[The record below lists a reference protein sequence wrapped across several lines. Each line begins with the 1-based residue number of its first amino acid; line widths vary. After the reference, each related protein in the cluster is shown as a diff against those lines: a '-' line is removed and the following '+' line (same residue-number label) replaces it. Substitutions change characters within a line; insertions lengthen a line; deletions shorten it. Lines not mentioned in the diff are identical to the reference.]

1 MAECMGLNRDGSKA
15 YNLSPLETHVRRLI
29 WHQLC
34 FLDIRTCEAQGP
46 KPAIRREDYDTWLP
60 DNCEE
65 DQLTASATC
74 QARPSEG
81 WTSALFPL
89 IRFEINEMMR
99 IIWADR
105 RKLEARKI
113 TPTQVLTKVENF
125 RRRMLEHYDR
135 LLDGRAPVQRYAKL
149 VMHLLLYRL
158 HVMVLHPYYANTASP
173 MPQRL
178 RSVLIASATMVVEL
192 AAQLD
197 ADPAFRPWRW
207 YGGAYQ
213 QYQAALILATEM
225 FYHPNHK
232 DPGRIWACL
241 DFVFGLD
248 GSMPAEEKGRQILG
262 EIMEKMGMYMS
273 MRKTRAPT
281 LTATASPARQAVKA
295 EEAGGSRGS
304 KSAGAAARAVV
315 SPGQQQ
321 PHPGSSY
328 PHAGNARPPL
338 KEEPDT
344 ISPTGTHSGSFRGSS
359 YSAPGT
365 GIPTAISPQHHQ
377 HHHLMAGAGPSSVFP
392 ASSQHSTPV
401 PNLMA
406 AGGPS
411 GEAVWGMAPL
421 PLNPDSPENSSSDGG
436 SVMGTGGVAG
446 MANLPLVAG
455 GSGSGQSATAGQVLD
470 GGDWVSTDRFLRPAL
485 LSLLSGSLS
494 FFFRAHSAADAVQNY
509 QEDAINAL
517 FPYDPHTGGFAG
529 FGDPM
534 TTGFNG
540 NNNGWTQQ
548 HMNRTT

>member
-1 MAECMGLNRDGSKA
+1 MAECMGLHRDGSKA

-34 FLDIRTCEAQGP
+34 FLDIRTCEVQGP

-74 QARPSEG
+74 QARVSES

-125 RRRMLEHYDR
+125 RRRMLDYYDR
-135 LLDGRAPVQRYAKL
+135 LLDGRVLFQRYAKL

-178 RSVLIASATMVVEL
+178 RSVLIASATMIIEI

-197 ADPAFRPWRW
+197 TDPAFGSWRW

-213 QYQAALILATEM
+213 QYHAALILATEM
-225 FYHPNHK
+225 FYHPNHAE
-232 DPGRIWACL
+232 PERIWACL

-262 EIMEKMGMYMS
+262 EIMEKMGLYMS
-273 MRKTRAPT
+273 MRRMRAPT
-281 LTATASPARQAVKA
+281 LTATASPARQAVKT
-295 EEAGGSRGS
+295 EENGGSEGS
-304 KSAGAAARAVV
+304 ESVGSAARPVV
-315 SPGQQQ
+315 SPAQQQ
-321 PHPGSSY
+321 PRPRSSY
-328 PHAGNARPPL
+328 PPGRNARSPMKAETGTL
-338 KEEPDT
+338 
-344 ISPTGTHSGSFRGSS
+344 SPTGLHHAGSLGGGSS
-359 YSAPGT
+359 FSAPGAGT
-365 GIPTAISPQHHQ
+365 PTAISPQSHRHQ
-377 HHHLMAGAGPSSVFP
+377 QQHILAGVGPSSSVLP
-392 ASSQHSTPV
+392 GSQHSTPG

-406 AGGPS
+406 TGIPS
-411 GEAVWGMAPL
+411 GEGIWSL
-421 PLNPDSPENSSSDGG
+421 PPQPPANPDSPENSSSDGG
-436 SVMGTGGVAG
+436 SVMGHGPHSGGLGASV
-446 MANLPLVAG
+446 
-455 GSGSGQSATAGQVLD
+455 TAGQVLD
-470 GGDWVSTDRFLRPAL
+470 GGDWVGTSFSVLSPPL
-485 LSLLSGSLS
+485 YGSLLCALGS
-494 FFFRAHSAADAVQNY
+494 
-509 QEDAINAL
+509 
-517 FPYDPHTGGFAG
+517 
-529 FGDPM
+529 
-534 TTGFNG
+534 
-540 NNNGWTQQ
+540 
-548 HMNRTT
+548 